1 MFAPKI
7 RKIVIRIPACTTPYM
22 KALANRARRIE
33 ALETGE
39 TKSLSMNEFSISAAR
54 SEALFVDPNRT
65 P

>member
-1 MFAPKI
+1 
-7 RKIVIRIPACTTPYM
+7 M